1 MVTMFKRLTLILI
14 IAIPFLTGCVA
25 AVATGAIVGSDM
37 ASDRRTTGIYIEDGS
52 IELKASTA
60 IAEDSQLK
68 ASASISIV
76 SFNRV
81 VLLVGQAP
89 SQELRSRATDI
100 VRKTENIRR
109 VHNEIRIAAPDSF
122 LSGTSDSWI
131 TTKAKSLMLAEKN
144 FSSQHIKVIT
154 ENGEIFLMG
163 LVTRA
168 EADKAIAIVREID
181 GVERVVQV
189 FEYIK

>member
-1 MVTMFKRLTLILI
+1 MFKRLTLILI

>member
-1 MVTMFKRLTLILI
+1 MFKKLTFILI
-14 IAIPFLTGCVA
+14 ISVPLLTGCVA
-25 AVATGAIVGSDM
+25 AVATGAVIGSDM

-52 IELKASTA
+52 IELKTSSA
-60 IAEDSQLK
+60 IAEDSLLK
-68 ASASISIV
+68 ASTSISVV

-89 SQELRSRATDI
+89 NQELKTRASDI
-100 VRKTENIRR
+100 VRNTENIRR
-109 VHNEIRIAAPDSF
+109 VHNEIRIASPDSF

-131 TTKAKSLMLAEKN
+131 TTKAKSLMLAEKD
-144 FSSQHIKVIT
+144 FPSKHIKVIT

-163 LVTRA
+163 MVTRS

-189 FEYIK
+189 FEYIN